1 MLFVTLSKVSCCLF
15 VLLCLNPLSTIIQ
28 LYCCCQCY
36 WWRKPEDPKKTTNL
50 WQVTDKLYHIMLYTS
65 PWSRFDLTT
74 SVVIGTDCIGSCKSN
89 YHMIMA
95 TMALKVRCNGQEMKL
110 HQAKVHPKDA
120 ILCNFDSAM
129 GIQL

>member
-1 MLFVTLSKVSCCLF
+1 
-15 VLLCLNPLSTIIQ
+15 
-28 LYCCCQCY
+28 
-36 WWRKPEDPKKTTNL
+36 
-50 WQVTDKLYHIMLYTS
+50 
-65 PWSRFDLTT
+65 
-74 SVVIGTDCIGSCKSN
+74 
-89 YHMIMA
+89 MIMA